1 MWDLMKHLWHDE
13 VGSSQS
19 TEMALVTGVTI
30 GALVVSMQSFGEA
43 VNNRFSDVEIGDDS
57 MAQLEQKIEEE
68 RIARELSE
76 KERIEKFRERRRVQ
90 LERKKQRDD
99 SQAEQRS
106 ASSGGE

>member
-68 RIARELSE
+68 RIAKELSE
-76 KERIEKFRERRRVQ
+76 KERLEQFRERRRVQ
-90 LERKKQRDD
+90 LERKKQRDE
-99 SQAEQRS
+99 SLAEQQS
-106 ASSGGE
+106 AASEGD

>member
-30 GALVVSMQSFGEA
+30 GALVVSMQSFGSA
-43 VNNRFSDVEIGDDS
+43 VESRFADVEISDDS

-68 RIARELSE
+68 RITKELSE